1 MKRMLGLLGALG
13 LAAVA
18 AAFLTFEKPFYAH
31 YGVKDGSKIDNMK
44 CLPCHEKITGGK
56 LNPYGLDMQ
65 AEMKKQS
72 TKRLTPS
79 VLNAIDK
86 MDSDKD
92 GMANGEEVR
101 KDRNPGAKS

>member
-31 YGVKDGSKIDNMK
+31 YGVKTGSKIDNMK
-44 CLPCHEKITGGK
+44 CMPCHTKATGGK

-65 AEMKKQS
+65 AALKAQNTKK
-72 TKRLTPS
+72 LTPA

-92 GMANGEEVR
+92 GMQNGEEIR
-101 KDRNPGAKS
+101 KDRNPGMKD